1 MCISL
6 PDVDAYVMVLQAVEP
21 QITLHGTDRFWRPT
35 AQFESTKGVTLF
47 PDIKIVSTFTKTEA
61 PGALKTTGTGT
72 HWVGGGRGTLN
83 SHVKYDSRQSH
94 FRTTEVL
101 FTIAG

>member
-21 QITLHGTDRFWRPT
+21 QITLHGTDRIWRPT

-47 PDIKIVSTFTKTEA
+47 PDIKIVSTFTKAED
-61 PGALKTTGTGT
+61 PGDLKTTGTGT
-72 HWVGGGRGTLN
+72 HWVGVGGTLN
-83 SHVKYDSRQSH
+83 SHVKYDSHQSH
-94 FRTTEVL
+94 FRTTEIL
-101 FTIAG
+101 FTIVG